1 MMGKRINST
10 KIQKPKKREFY
21 FEMESN
27 AACLAH
33 KKDEHGHD
41 PSYTLPQPLIGFC
54 NEAN

>member
-1 MMGKRINST
+1 MMGKRINSA
-10 KIQKPKKREFY
+10 KIQKLKREFY